1 MNGELITRFKSV
13 AEHGGVMEL
22 VVSRAPR
29 PVPPTD
35 HGYTYR
41 AVYAVDGVG
50 VLGFDNER
58 GKENAMT
65 THRSLTI
72 TMTSDWRAALRQAGK
87 AGQADR
93 YQGEALNFD
102 SCGATHRGGVPAQL
116 ATVALATAGA
126 MAQQPW
132 PNKPVRIIVPYG
144 AGSSP
149 DVIARIVAEKLSP
162 RLGQPVI
169 IENRAGGGG
178 NNGTGMVAKAA
189 GDGYTYV
196 ISTNGPLVYN
206 TVLYKKL
213 PYDPFT
219 ELRPVVLAGGQAN
232 ICAVRSD
239 SGITTLQ
246 ELVAAMKKEPGKFNF
261 SSTGVGSLSQLGVEL
276 LKVKTDTFAV
286 HIPYASSPLAI
297 LAILQGD
304 VQFACV
310 PAVAVIPQ
318 VKAGKMRTLAV
329 STAKRSQLTPDI
341 PTMKE
346 AGLPEIENL
355 AWMAIMAPATTPNDI
370 VQRMNTEIN
379 AVLAMPEVKEKL
391 HAQYMEPI
399 GGSEQDLQRF
409 MQQELRVMTPIIKR
423 TGISID

>member
-1 MNGELITRFKSV
+1 MNTRTTLRFPLTRLLARCTV
-13 AEHGGVMEL
+13 A
-22 VVSRAPR
+22 
-29 PVPPTD
+29 
-35 HGYTYR
+35 
-41 AVYAVDGVG
+41 
-50 VLGFDNER
+50 
-58 GKENAMT
+58 
-65 THRSLTI
+65 
-72 TMTSDWRAALRQAGK
+72 
-87 AGQADR
+87 
-93 YQGEALNFD
+93 
-102 SCGATHRGGVPAQL
+102 

-126 MAQQPW
+126 MAQAASTSSGQAW
-132 PNKPVRIIVPYG
+132 PNKPVRIVVPYG

-149 DVIARIVAEKLSP
+149 DVIARIMADKLSP

-169 IENRAGGGG
+169 IDNRAGAGG
-178 NNGTGMVAKAA
+178 NNGTGAVAKAA
-189 GDGYTYV
+189 GDGYTFV

-232 ICAVRSD
+232 VCAVRAD
-239 SGITTLQ
+239 SGITTLK
-246 ELVAAMKKEPGKFNF
+246 ELVDAMKKNPGKFNF

-286 HIPYASSPLAI
+286 HIPYASSPLSI

-318 VKAGKMRTLAV
+318 VKAGKMRALAV
-329 STAKRSQLTPDI
+329 STAKRSQLMPDI

-355 AWMAIMAPATTPNDI
+355 AWMAVMAPASTPTDI
-370 VQRMNTEIN
+370 VRRMNQEIN

-399 GGSEQDLQRF
+399 GGSEQDLQKF

-423 TGISID
+423 TGISVE

>member
-1 MNGELITRFKSV
+1 MTASHSPRFPLTRLL
-13 AEHGGVMEL
+13 A
-22 VVSRAPR
+22 RC
-29 PVPPTD
+29 
-35 HGYTYR
+35 
-41 AVYAVDGVG
+41 
-50 VLGFDNER
+50 
-58 GKENAMT
+58 
-65 THRSLTI
+65 
-72 TMTSDWRAALRQAGK
+72 ALA
-87 AGQADR
+87 
-93 YQGEALNFD
+93 
-102 SCGATHRGGVPAQL
+102 
-116 ATVALATAGA
+116 ATVAFAANGV
-126 MAQQPW
+126 MAQAW
-132 PNKPVRIIVPYG
+132 PNKPVRIVVPYG

-178 NNGTGMVAKAA
+178 NNGTGVVAKAA
-189 GDGYTYV
+189 GDGYTFL

-213 PYDPFT
+213 SYDPFT

-239 SGITTLQ
+239 SGITTLK
-246 ELVAAMKKEPGKFNF
+246 ELVDAMKKEPGKFNF

-276 LKVKTDTFAV
+276 LKVKTNTFAV

-329 STAKRSQLTPDI
+329 STAQRSQLTPEI

-355 AWMAIMAPATTPNDI
+355 AWMAIMAPASTPNDI
-370 VQRMNTEIN
+370 VQRMNQEIN
-379 AVLAMPEVKEKL
+379 AVLAMPDVKAKL

-399 GGSEQDLQRF
+399 GGSEQELQRF
-409 MQQELRVMTPIIKR
+409 MQQELRVMTPIIRR
-423 TGISID
+423 TGISIE

>member
-1 MNGELITRFKSV
+1 MNTRTTARFPLTRLLARCTV
-13 AEHGGVMEL
+13 A
-22 VVSRAPR
+22 
-29 PVPPTD
+29 
-35 HGYTYR
+35 
-41 AVYAVDGVG
+41 
-50 VLGFDNER
+50 
-58 GKENAMT
+58 
-65 THRSLTI
+65 
-72 TMTSDWRAALRQAGK
+72 
-87 AGQADR
+87 
-93 YQGEALNFD
+93 
-102 SCGATHRGGVPAQL
+102 

-126 MAQQPW
+126 MAQAASTGSGQAW
-132 PNKPVRIIVPYG
+132 PNKPVRIVVPYG

-149 DVIARIVAEKLSP
+149 DVIARIMAEKLSP

-169 IENRAGGGG
+169 IENRAGAGG
-178 NNGTGMVAKAA
+178 NNGTGAVAKAA
-189 GDGYTYV
+189 GDGYTFV

-232 ICAVRSD
+232 VCAVRAD
-239 SGITTLQ
+239 SGITTLK
-246 ELVAAMKKEPGKFNF
+246 ELVDAMKKNPGKFNF

-286 HIPYASSPLAI
+286 HIPYASSPLSI

-318 VKAGKMRTLAV
+318 VKAGKMRALAV
-329 STAKRSQLTPDI
+329 STAKRSQLMPDI

-355 AWMAIMAPATTPNDI
+355 AWMAVMAPASTPTDI
-370 VQRMNTEIN
+370 VRRMNQEIN

-399 GGSEQDLQRF
+399 GGSEQNLQKF

-423 TGISID
+423 TGISVE

>member
-1 MNGELITRFKSV
+1 MNTRTTPRFPLTRLLARCAV
-13 AEHGGVMEL
+13 A
-22 VVSRAPR
+22 
-29 PVPPTD
+29 
-35 HGYTYR
+35 
-41 AVYAVDGVG
+41 
-50 VLGFDNER
+50 
-58 GKENAMT
+58 
-65 THRSLTI
+65 
-72 TMTSDWRAALRQAGK
+72 
-87 AGQADR
+87 
-93 YQGEALNFD
+93 
-102 SCGATHRGGVPAQL
+102 

-126 MAQQPW
+126 MAQAW
-132 PNKPVRIIVPYG
+132 PNKPIRIVVPYG

-149 DVIARIVAEKLSP
+149 DVIARIMADKLSP

-169 IENRAGGGG
+169 IENRAGAGG
-178 NNGTGMVAKAA
+178 NNGTGAVAKSA
-189 GDGYTYV
+189 GDGYNFV

-232 ICAVRSD
+232 VCAVRAD
-239 SGITTLQ
+239 SGITTLM
-246 ELVAAMKKEPGKFNF
+246 ELVDAMKKNPGKFNF

-286 HIPYASSPLAI
+286 HIPYASSPLSI

-318 VKAGKMRTLAV
+318 VKAGKMRALAV
-329 STAKRSQLTPDI
+329 STAKRSQLMPDI

-355 AWMAIMAPATTPNDI
+355 AWMAVMAPASTPTDI
-370 VQRMNTEIN
+370 VRRMNQEIN

-399 GGSEQDLQRF
+399 GGSEQDLQKF

-423 TGISID
+423 TGISVE

>member
-1 MNGELITRFKSV
+1 MNR
-13 AEHGGVMEL
+13 
-22 VVSRAPR
+22 R
-29 PVPPTD
+29 
-35 HGYTYR
+35 
-41 AVYAVDGVG
+41 
-50 VLGFDNER
+50 N
-58 GKENAMT
+58 
-65 THRSLTI
+65 LTL
-72 TMTSDWRAALRQAGK
+72 ALAGIF
-87 AGQADR
+87 
-93 YQGEALNFD
+93 L
-102 SCGATHRGGVPAQL
+102 GATAQAQTAPAAGG
-116 ATVALATAGA
+116 
-126 MAQQPW
+126 W
-132 PNKPVRIIVPYG
+132 PSKAIRIVVPYG

-169 IENRAGGGG
+169 VENRAGGGG
-178 NNGTGMVAKAA
+178 NNGTGQVAKAP

-232 ICAVRSD
+232 VCTVRTD
-239 SGITTLQ
+239 SGIHTLK
-246 ELVAAMKKEPGKFNF
+246 ELVDTMKKNPGKFNF

-276 LKVKTDTFAV
+276 LKVKTETYAV

-310 PAVAVIPQ
+310 PAVAVLPQ
-318 VKAGKMRTLAV
+318 VKAGKLRTLAV
-329 STAKRSQLTPDI
+329 STGKRSQLTPDI

-355 AWMAIMAPATTPNDI
+355 AWMAMMAPATTPDAI
-370 VQRMNTEIN
+370 VARMNQEVN

-399 GGSEQDLQRF
+399 GGTQQELQRF

-423 TGISID
+423 TGITID

>member
-1 MNGELITRFKSV
+1 MSTFNSPRLPLTRLL
-13 AEHGGVMEL
+13 A
-22 VVSRAPR
+22 RCAI
-29 PVPPTD
+29 
-35 HGYTYR
+35 
-41 AVYAVDGVG
+41 AA
-50 VLGFDNER
+50 
-58 GKENAMT
+58 
-65 THRSLTI
+65 
-72 TMTSDWRAALRQAGK
+72 TMTLAA
-87 AGQADR
+87 
-93 YQGEALNFD
+93 
-102 SCGATHRGGVPAQL
+102 
-116 ATVALATAGA
+116 AGA
-126 MAQQPW
+126 MAQAW
-132 PNKPVRIIVPYG
+132 PNKPVRIVVPYG

-162 RLGQPVI
+162 RLGQPVV

-178 NNGTGMVAKAA
+178 NNGTGAVAKAA
-189 GDGYTYV
+189 GDGYTFV

-213 PYDPFT
+213 SYDPFT

-239 SGITTLQ
+239 SGITTLK
-246 ELVAAMKKEPGKFNF
+246 ELVDAMKKEPGKFNF

-276 LKVKTDTFAV
+276 LKVKTNTFAV

-329 STAKRSQLTPDI
+329 STAQRSQLTPEI

-355 AWMAIMAPATTPNDI
+355 AWMAVMAPASTPNDI
-370 VQRMNTEIN
+370 VQRMNQEIN
-379 AVLAMPEVKEKL
+379 AVLAMPDVKAKL

-409 MQQELRVMTPIIKR
+409 MQQELRVMTPVIKR
-423 TGISID
+423 TGISIE

>member
-1 MNGELITRFKSV
+1 MNTTLPRFPLTRLL
-13 AEHGGVMEL
+13 AGCAL
-22 VVSRAPR
+22 
-29 PVPPTD
+29 
-35 HGYTYR
+35 
-41 AVYAVDGVG
+41 
-50 VLGFDNER
+50 
-58 GKENAMT
+58 
-65 THRSLTI
+65 
-72 TMTSDWRAALRQAGK
+72 AA
-87 AGQADR
+87 
-93 YQGEALNFD
+93 
-102 SCGATHRGGVPAQL
+102 S
-116 ATVALATAGA
+116 VALAASSA
-126 MAQQPW
+126 MAQAW
-132 PNKPVRIIVPYG
+132 PNKPVRIVVPYG

-178 NNGTGMVAKAA
+178 NNGTGAVAKAA
-189 GDGYTYV
+189 GDGYTFV

-213 PYDPFT
+213 SYDPFT

-239 SGITTLQ
+239 SGITTLK
-246 ELVAAMKKEPGKFNF
+246 ELVDAMKKEPGKFNF

-276 LKVKTDTFAV
+276 LKVKTNTFAV

-329 STAKRSQLTPDI
+329 STAQRSQLTPEI

-355 AWMAIMAPATTPNDI
+355 AWMAVMAPASTPNDI
-370 VQRMNTEIN
+370 VQRMNQEIN
-379 AVLAMPEVKEKL
+379 AVLAMPDVKAKL

-409 MQQELRVMTPIIKR
+409 MQQELRVMTPVIKR
-423 TGISID
+423 TGISIE